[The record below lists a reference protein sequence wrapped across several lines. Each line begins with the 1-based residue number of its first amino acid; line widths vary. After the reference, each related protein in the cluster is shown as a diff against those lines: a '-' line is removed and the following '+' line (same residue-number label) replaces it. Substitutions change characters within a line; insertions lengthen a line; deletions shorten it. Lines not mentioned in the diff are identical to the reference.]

1 MMLQALRDA
10 GFTCVELVD
19 GVIYARSNPA
29 LPEFTATETADG
41 WQLALAW
48 PLRATDAQIAAWT
61 ALHPV
66 APMDVYQGE
75 TRITL
80 TATAESLSLWAE
92 LVEAM
97 VAQCVTWRRSTR
109 QRDEGM

>member
-1 MMLQALRDA
+1 MEYALREA
-10 GFTCVELVD
+10 GFTGVETVD

-29 LPEFTATETADG
+29 LPEFTATPAGAG

-48 PLRATDAQIAAWT
+48 PVRATDAQIAVWA
-61 ALHPV
+61 ACHPD
-66 APMDVYQGE
+66 APMDIFEGE

-80 TATAESLSLWAE
+80 QATAEDLPRWAG

-97 VAQCVTWRRSTR
+97 VAKCLEWRRTTR